1 MATVEIDLDLDRDR
15 IRTVLKETYD
25 IGRELLG
32 VDFDIPAEVFV
43 SQIEPYL
50 GSNRVTFPVF
60 LSLPSK
66 RYPDLKIEVNLR
78 GAKVFARIPSHA
90 RNHPKQVLLNRYLKN
105 L

>member
-1 MATVEIDLDLDRDR
+1 MIDVDLNRDR
-15 IRTVLKETYD
+15 IKTVLKEAYSV
-25 IGRELLG
+25 GQELLA
-32 VDFDIPAEVFV
+32 VSFDISADAFV

-50 GSNRVTFPVF
+50 GSNRVTLPVF

-78 GAKVFARIPSHA
+78 RAKVFARIPSHA